1 MQAQTL
7 ALIDQ
12 FTAEAEQVA
21 AELRSFK
28 PHSDA
33 GRHLQLR
40 RRFEELQR
48 WIGACKASLA

>member
-12 FTAEAEQVA
+12 FTAEAETVA

-33 GRHLQLR
+33 GRYLELR
-40 RRFEELQR
+40 RRFEELQH
-48 WIGACKASLA
+48 WISTCSASLA